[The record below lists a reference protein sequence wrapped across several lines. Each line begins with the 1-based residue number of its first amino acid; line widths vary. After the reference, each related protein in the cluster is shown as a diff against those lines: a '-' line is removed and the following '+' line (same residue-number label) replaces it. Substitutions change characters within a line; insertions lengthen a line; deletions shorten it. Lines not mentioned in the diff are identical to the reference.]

1 MKARDPER
9 LLKGPGLGSGRRFCS
24 LLPLTHFTPHFPKS
38 TQAPLLAE
46 TAVTAAAAKVEAEA
60 VTPRG
65 LLSMPGWMKGK
76 AGSGESGGA
85 PRAQKRPTAAV
96 PGQLVLEAL
105 LFLVGPVWGWGGKRG
120 VTQACE
126 WAILS
131 SLKAGDTFDYPRCPE
146 KVLGSQS
153 EGGDKA
159 LSSPGEVQRSAMG
172 TRSVDSAEAGAVLI
186 NSSSFRSARPC
197 PLPRFANCWFPSPP
211 PRFANFPET
220 PLNLARESFH
230 PHHPPSYP

>member
-1 MKARDPER
+1 M
-9 LLKGPGLGSGRRFCS
+9 LS
-24 LLPLTHFTPHFPKS
+24 LIHFAPHFPKS
-38 TQAPLLAE
+38 TQASLLAA
-46 TAVTAAAAKVEAEA
+46 TAVIAAAAKVEAEA

-65 LLSMPGWMKGK
+65 LESMPGWMNGK

-85 PRAQKRPTAAV
+85 SRAQRRPTAAV

-105 LFLVGPVWGWGGKRG
+105 LFLSWPSLGVGWEKGG
-120 VTQACE
+120 QACG

-131 SLKAGDTFDYPRCPE
+131 FLKAGDTFDYPRCPE

-153 EGGDKA
+153 ERRDKA

-186 NSSSFRSARPC
+186 NSSSFPSPRPC
-197 PLPRFANCWFPSPP
+197 PLPRFANCWLSSLP
-211 PRFANFPET
+211 PRFANFPEA
-220 PLNLARESFH
+220 PLNLARDSFH
-230 PHHPPSYP
+230 PYYSPHLGPPSPCTFAISEHGSSVT